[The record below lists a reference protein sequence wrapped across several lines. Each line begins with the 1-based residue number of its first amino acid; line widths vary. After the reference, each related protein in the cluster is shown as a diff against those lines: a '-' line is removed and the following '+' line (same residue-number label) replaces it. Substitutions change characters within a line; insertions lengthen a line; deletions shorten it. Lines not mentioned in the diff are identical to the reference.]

1 MSTRAQE
8 KMMEVYEKVCTIE
21 ALMWQIDSKISTEE
35 PEELER
41 QAWLISLAYDEVLLL
56 KKFVGSIEYSKL

>member
-8 KMMEVYEKVCTIE
+8 KMMEVYEKICRLE
-21 ALMWQIDSKISTEE
+21 ALMWRSDERISTED
-35 PEELER
+35 PEELDR

-56 KKFVGSIEYSKL
+56 KKFVDSIEYSKL

>member
-1 MSTRAQE
+1 MSIRAQE
-8 KMMEVYEKVCTIE
+8 KMMEVYEKICRLE
-21 ALMWQIDSKISTEE
+21 ALMWRIDERISTED
-35 PEELER
+35 PEELDR

>member
-8 KMMEVYEKVCTIE
+8 KMMEVYDKICRLE
-21 ALMWQIDSKISTEE
+21 ALMWRIDERISTED
-35 PEELER
+35 PEELDR

>member
-1 MSTRAQE
+1 
-8 KMMEVYEKVCTIE
+8 MMEVYEKICRLE
-21 ALMWQIDSKISTEE
+21 ALMWRIDERISTED
-35 PEELER
+35 PEELDR

>member
-1 MSTRAQE
+1 MRTRAQE
-8 KMMEVYEKVCTIE
+8 KMMEVYDKICRLE
-21 ALMWQIDSKISTEE
+21 ALMWRIDERISTED
-35 PEELER
+35 PEELDR

>member
-8 KMMEVYEKVCTIE
+8 KMMEVYDKICRLE
-21 ALMWQIDSKISTEE
+21 ALMWRIDERISTEE

-41 QAWLISLAYDEVLLL
+41 QAWLISMAYDEVLLL
-56 KKFVGSIEYSKL
+56 KKFVGSLEYSKL

>member
-8 KMMEVYEKVCTIE
+8 KMMEVYEKICRLE
-21 ALMWQIDSKISTEE
+21 ALMWQIDEKISTEE

-41 QAWLISLAYDEVLLL
+41 QAWLISMAYDEVLLL

>member
-1 MSTRAQE
+1 MSTKAQE
-8 KMMEVYEKVCTIE
+8 KMMEVYDKICRLE
-21 ALMWQIDSKISTEE
+21 ALMWRIDEKISTEE

-41 QAWLISLAYDEVLLL
+41 QAWLISMAYDEVLRL

>member
-1 MSTRAQE
+1 MSMKAQE
-8 KMMEVYEKVCTIE
+8 KMMEVYEKVCRIE

-41 QAWLISLAYDEVLLL
+41 QSWLISMAYDEVLRL

>member
-1 MSTRAQE
+1 
-8 KMMEVYEKVCTIE
+8 MMEVYEKVCRIE

-41 QAWLISLAYDEVLLL
+41 QAWLISMAYDEVLLL
-56 KKFVGSIEYSKL
+56 KKFVGSLEYSAL

>member
-1 MSTRAQE
+1 MSMKAQE
-8 KMMEVYEKVCTIE
+8 KMMEVYEKVCRIE

-41 QAWLISLAYDEVLLL
+41 QAWLISMAYDEVLLL
-56 KKFVGSIEYSKL
+56 KKFVGSIEYSKI